1 MHELRWVGQPHTE
14 GGVTERRFELEW
26 DGRPVPGIVWLPGR
40 AGRPRPVVLMGHG
53 GSGHKRSERQLRLG
67 RWFAGA
73 QLAAVAIDG
82 PYHGDRVPAPMQALR
97 YQQRMAAVGVDRV
110 TDGMVL
116 DWRATLDAL
125 GQAGAVDADRAAYL
139 GLSMGTRFGLPYVAV
154 SGDRL
159 RCAVL
164 GKYGMR
170 QPASMPAGADMA
182 PRFRRDAPRVTAP
195 VLFHLQWDDEVFAR
209 DGQLELFDL
218 LGSDDKRLLAFPGP
232 HSGTSPAAL
241 QSWRGYIADHLQAA

>member
-1 MHELRWVGQPHTE
+1 MQELRWSGQPLSE
-14 GGVTERRFELEW
+14 GGVTERRFDLLW
-26 DGRPVPGIVWLPGR
+26 NDHPVPGIVWLPERGST
-40 AGRPRPVVLMGHG
+40 PRPVVLMGHG
-53 GSGHKRSERQLRLG
+53 GSGHKRSERQLRLA

-97 YQQRMAAVGVDRV
+97 YQQRMATVGVDRV

-116 DWRATLDAL
+116 DWRATVDAL
-125 GQAGAVDADRAAYL
+125 GQAGIVDADRVAYI
-139 GLSMGTRFGLPYVAV
+139 GLSMGTRFGLPYVAG

-170 QPASMPAGADMA
+170 QPPTMPAGADMA
-182 PRFRRDAPRVTAP
+182 PRFRRDAPRISAP
-195 VLFHLQWDDEVFAR
+195 VLFHLQWDDEVFPR

-218 LGSDDKRLLAFPGP
+218 LGSGDKRLLAFRGP
-232 HSGTSPAAL
+232 HGGAAPAAL
-241 QSWRGYIADHLQAA
+241 QAWREYIADHLAAA